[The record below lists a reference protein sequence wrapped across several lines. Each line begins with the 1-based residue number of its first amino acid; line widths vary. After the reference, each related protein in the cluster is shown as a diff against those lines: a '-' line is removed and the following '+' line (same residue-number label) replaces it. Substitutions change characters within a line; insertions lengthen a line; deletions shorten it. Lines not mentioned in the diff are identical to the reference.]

1 MAMDSSQ
8 QQRLDD
14 ALVQSSKCKSLSL
27 FLHTGDPFPL
37 EIMSLTQ
44 LESLELSFGSFK
56 ELPTGFGVL
65 DRLRELKITYCGLC
79 GLPQTLAKC
88 KQLHVLTL
96 TGNAIRDVPDSIAK
110 LTELQELDLSHN
122 SLVSVPASIPRLK
135 HLRKLRLE
143 SNLLF
148 EIPRPVLEMPDLE
161 ITYQQNPVSTYAS
174 NMLLHRRKPPTANA
188 WGYCEVSRE
197 GTMQLQWVGSYSV
210 MHEWLKDRFEVE
222 LGGRSDVFKCV
233 RWVLNA
239 SRFKRMP
246 NAEARMEIN
255 KALGYERFP
264 WWGTMRELVNGKDKI
279 HKKIQEIAV

>member
-1 MAMDSSQ
+1 MNSSDE
-8 QQRLDD
+8 QRLNDV
-14 ALVQSSKCKSLSL
+14 LIRPSKCKSLSL
-27 FLHTGDPFPL
+27 FLDSEDPFPL
-37 EIMSLTQ
+37 DILRLTR
-44 LESLELSFGSFK
+44 LESLELSFGRFE

-122 SLVSVPASIPRLK
+122 SLVSVPSSISGLK
-135 HLRKLRLE
+135 HLRKLSLE
-143 SNLLF
+143 RNLLF
-148 EIPRPVLEMPDLE
+148 EIPKPILKMPDLE
-161 ITYQQNPVSTYAS
+161 ITYEQNPVSTYAS
-174 NMLLHRRKPPTANA
+174 NMLLHGRKPPTANA

-197 GTMQLQWVGSYSV
+197 GAMQLQWVGPYSV

-222 LGGRSDVFKCV
+222 LGGESIVFQRI

-255 KALGYERFP
+255 KVLGYERYP
-264 WWGTMRELVNGKDKI
+264 WWGTLRELINGTEKI
-279 HKKIQEIAV
+279 HKRVQELIA